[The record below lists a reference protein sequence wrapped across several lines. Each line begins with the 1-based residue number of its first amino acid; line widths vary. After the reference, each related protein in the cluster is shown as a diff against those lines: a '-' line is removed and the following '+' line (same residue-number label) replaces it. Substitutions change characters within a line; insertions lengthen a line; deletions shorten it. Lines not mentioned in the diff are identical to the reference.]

1 MANIYQ
7 AKPIPRL
14 YQTIGMLPTSYLM
27 SMTYEEQLTWLCNY
41 INKEIV
47 PIVNANNEAI
57 SQIPIFEE
65 NVTKQLQAFS
75 EKLTSYDTTIEEMQE
90 EILSY
95 NTKINE
101 LRDIINSNY
110 IILKNYIDSNVEEL
124 NEKIDNIQIGEIQV
138 YNPTTGV
145 LSPLQIVIN
154 DLYGVSNKDGLTA
167 SEFDGLN
174 LTATSFENYQITAY
188 EFDSQGKTILI

>member
-1 MANIYQ
+1 MGNIYN

-57 SQIPIFEE
+57 SQIPEFEE
-65 NVTKQLQAFS
+65 NVTKQLQEFS
-75 EKLTSYDTTIEEMQE
+75 EKLSSYDTSIEQLQQD
-90 EILSY
+90 IIHY
-95 NTKINE
+95 NSLINE
-101 LRDIINSNY
+101 LRELINSNFV
-110 IILKNYIDSNVEEL
+110 ILKNYIDSNVENLE
-124 NEKIDNIQIGEIQV
+124 NEIENLQIGQIQV

-145 LSPLQIVIN
+145 LAPLQEVIN

-167 SEFDGLN
+167 TEFDGLD
-174 LTATSFENYQITAY
+174 LTATAFDTYQITAY
-188 EFDSQGKTILI
+188 EFDSQGKEILV